1 MVVMAVQ
8 CKRVAIMATF
18 VAMTMAVTAI
28 AADKPEFNLV
38 IKDHQFQ
45 PVELVIP
52 ANQKVVI
59 IVDNQDATPEEFES
73 HELNRE
79 KVIPGSSK
87 GKIFIGPLEAGVY
100 PFFGDF
106 HQSSA
111 QGKIIAK

>member
-1 MVVMAVQ
+1 MTVR
-8 CKRVAIMATF
+8 CKRAAIMAML
-18 VAMTMAVTAI
+18 VAVVTAAVAVA
-28 AADKPEFNLV
+28 AADRPEFKLV
-38 IKDHQFQ
+38 IRNHQFQ
-45 PVELVIP
+45 PAELTIP

-79 KVIPGSSK
+79 KVIPASSK

-106 HQSSA
+106 HQDSA